1 MAITTYSE
9 LQSAVA
15 DHMAR
20 ADLTGFIPDFIV
32 LGETL
37 LNFGMKA
44 PEYDLAPLRV
54 RDMETVTSLT
64 PVSNVATLPDTFLE
78 PRRVVEEATIRRQL
92 EYITPEGADEMYPD
106 RASGLSDHYTI
117 IGSSLYMFPLSS
129 NDIEVTFYRT
139 IPPLASNDPN
149 WLLTKNPNIYLRA
162 ALFQAALFVKDQAEA
177 LTHATLLKALIGGMN
192 ASDARV
198 NANAGVT
205 LRGPVP

>member
-1 MAITTYSE
+1 MTISTYSE

-20 ADLTGFIPDFIV
+20 SDLTSYIPDFI
-32 LGETL
+32 TL
-37 LNFGMKA
+37 TESVLNFGMKS
-44 PEYDLAPLRV
+44 PEYDLSPLRA
-54 RDMETVTSLT
+54 RDMETVSSLT
-64 PVSNVATLPDTFLE
+64 PASGVATLPDTFLE
-78 PRRVVEEATIRRQL
+78 PRRVVEEASIRRPL
-92 EYITPEGADEMYPD
+92 DYITPEGADEMYPD

-117 IGSSLYMFPLSS
+117 IGSSLYMFPLST
-129 NDIEVTFYRT
+129 NDIEVHHYRT

-149 WLLTKNPNIYLRA
+149 WLLTKNPNIYLRG

-177 LTHATLLKALIGGMN
+177 LTHATLLKALVGGMN

-198 NANAGVT
+198 NANAGVM